1 MPKLALSMIVRDAAA
16 TLRGCLD
23 SAKGAVD
30 EILIADT
37 GSVDGTPEIAHEYG
51 ARFIHIP
58 WENDFAAARN
68 RALAEVTAD
77 WVLSLD
83 ADEMLDAESA
93 REIRNF
99 LEKGASGQTA
109 GVQVTIRNYVLS
121 LEDRIWDRPAR
132 PNDSRLPA
140 AQSYPAYVEHENVR
154 LFRCDPRIRFLGRV
168 HESVG
173 ASIEQA
179 GLGLGRSRL
188 LIHHFG
194 LACDA
199 ETRARKNIFYRDL
212 GRKKI
217 AEMPD
222 HFQAYLELGI
232 VELDNFD
239 NAREACEHF
248 DRAAALNPKFGVAW
262 FFAGL
267 ARVKL
272 GEFRKAL
279 ECVKKAQKLGHRTSF
294 VFETSGDAHYNLGE
308 FPQAAEAYERAM
320 RILADRS
327 LVQSKRGLAIVRTGQ
342 AEKGLATIREALEH
356 KPVHAEIHDRLIL
369 ALAWLAKDRDAA
381 VAAEEKLR
389 RVREP
394 LPSDFLRAAKL
405 WASLGESPRA
415 AAVLHVGSV
424 VYPQNA
430 MLRQAIEELSARDAE
445 DVKKVLERLTNEVGI
460 GAGTGARS

>member
-37 GSVDGTPEIAHEYG
+37 GSIDGTPEIALEYG

-68 RALAEVTAD
+68 RVLAEIAAD

-83 ADEMLDAESA
+83 ADEMLDPESA
-93 REIRNF
+93 RAIRNL
-99 LEKGASGQTA
+99 LEKGANGLTA
-109 GVQVTIRNYVLS
+109 GYQVTIRNYVLS

-140 AQSYPAYVEHENVR
+140 ARSYPAYVEHENVR
-154 LFRCDPRIRFLGRV
+154 LFRRDPRIRFTGRV

-173 ASIEQA
+173 ASIEEA
-179 GLGLGRSRL
+179 GLGLGRSPL

-239 NAREACEHF
+239 NTREACEHF

-272 GEFRKAL
+272 GVYREAL
-279 ECVKKAQKLGHRTSF
+279 ECLKKAQKLGHRTSF
-294 VFETSGDAHYNLGE
+294 VFETAGDAHYNLGE
-308 FPQAAEAYERAM
+308 YPQAAEAYERAM
-320 RILADRS
+320 RMLADRS
-327 LVQSKRGLAIVRTGQ
+327 LVQSKRGIAIMRAGQ
-342 AEKGLATIREALEH
+342 PEKGLATIREALER
-356 KPVHAEIHDRLIL
+356 KPASPEIHDRLIL
-369 ALAWLAKDRDAA
+369 SLAWLGNDRDAA
-381 VAAEEKLR
+381 LAAEEKLR
-389 RVREP
+389 QVKAP
-394 LPSDFLRAAKL
+394 LPSDFLRSANL
-405 WASLGESPRA
+405 WASLGESARA
-415 AAVLHVGSV
+415 VAVLHVGSV

-430 MLRQAIEELSARDAE
+430 VLKQALGELSGRDPLE
-445 DVKKVLERLTNEVGI
+445 LKKVLERLTKDVEI
-460 GAGTGARS
+460 GAGTSVQN